1 MATLEQIIKDLQ
13 EIADGGGSGRGGGRS
28 ASERKAAGE
37 SKKILEFIKKE
48 WTLRQ
53 IAKQLDVSTKT
64 VQKVKRIGSELNLL
78 TNE

>member
-1 MATLEQIIKDLQ
+1 MAGRQIYV
-13 EIADGGGSGRGGGRS
+13 ARGGVLGRKKGTTES
-28 ASERKAAGE
+28 KRQFIEKPK